1 MKKRISL
8 LLFALITCTLF
19 AQDALLSQAKTLFDD
34 GKYSASQSILNQL
47 SNTGSASAEILYLNA
62 KC

>member
-1 MKKRISL
+1 MTLCLFTTFKSRKENMKKRISL

-34 GKYSASQSILNQL
+34 SKRSSF
-47 SNTGSASAEILYLNA
+47 
-62 KC
+62 